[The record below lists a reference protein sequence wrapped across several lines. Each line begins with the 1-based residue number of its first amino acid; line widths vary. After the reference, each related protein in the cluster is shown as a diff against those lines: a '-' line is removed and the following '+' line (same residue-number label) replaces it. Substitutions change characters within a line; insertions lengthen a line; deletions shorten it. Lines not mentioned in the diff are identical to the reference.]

1 MADELKLGLV
11 VYLDDERAAV
21 ARELC
26 REASRRGMSL
36 VAGAAVAE
44 LLEDTSVTVGDMST
58 ADVLVSIGG
67 DGTVLD
73 TVAVGLEHDIPV
85 LGINVGRVGFLT
97 EGEPTDIPRALDVL
111 ASGDWDESERMSIEA
126 QLGESGP
133 FVAGIN
139 DVVIEKVI
147 NQRLVT
153 LEVVIDGDRFLSYRA
168 DGLVIAA
175 PTGSTAYSMS
185 AGGPVVS
192 PSVDGIVITPV
203 APYSLFDTSLV
214 LAPDVSIQIKVEHD
228 RPAGVTVDGRDLGVA
243 DPGTVVTIRRGP
255 RPARFVRLSDLTW
268 PQRVKEK
275 LQLHGGLD
283 GAFI

>member
-1 MADELKLGLV
+1 MDEQLTLGLV
-11 VYLDDERAAV
+11 VYLDEARADV

-26 REASRRGMSL
+26 REAAARGMR
-36 VAGAAVAE
+36 
-44 LLEDTSVTVGDMST
+44 LLASSTTVDLLGSDSVVVEDLSA

-73 TVAVGLEHDIPV
+73 TVAVGLEHDLPV

-97 EGEPTDIPRALDVL
+97 EAEPEDVPSVLDALAGGTWV
-111 ASGDWDESERMSIEA
+111 ERHRLTLEA
-126 QLGESGP
+126 RLGQGAW
-133 FVAGIN
+133 VAGIN

-153 LEVVIDGDRFLSYRA
+153 LEVIIEGDRFLSYRA
-168 DGLVIAA
+168 DGLVLAT

-192 PSVDGIVITPV
+192 PSVEGIIITPV

-214 LAPDVSIQIKVEHD
+214 LGRDVTIEVRIEHD

-243 DPGTVVTIRRGP
+243 EPGTVVTVKRGR
-255 RPARFVRLSDLTW
+255 RPARFVKVSSITW
-268 PQRVKEK
+268 PQRVKDK

>member
-1 MADELKLGLV
+1 MAHSLTLGLV
-11 VYLDDERAAV
+11 VYLDETRAEV
-21 ARELC
+21 ARQLC
-26 REASRRGMSL
+26 RLASERGMRL
-36 VAGAAVAE
+36 LARQRTAE
-44 LLEDTSVTVGDMST
+44 LLGGDAAEVGDLAD

-73 TVAVGLEHDIPV
+73 TVGVGLQHDLPV
-85 LGINVGRVGFLT
+85 LGVNVGRVGFLT
-97 EGEPTDIPRALDVL
+97 EAEPGDLEAALDLL
-111 ASGDWDESERMSIEA
+111 ASGTWQEAHRMSIEA
-126 QLGESGP
+126 QLADGD

-139 DVVIEKVI
+139 DVVVEKVV

-192 PSVDGIVITPV
+192 PSVDGIIITPV

-214 LAPDVSIQIKVEHD
+214 LGPDVTIQIRVEHD
-228 RPAGVTVDGRDLGVA
+228 RPAGVTVDGRELGVA
-243 DPGTVVTIRRGP
+243 DPGEIVTVRRGP
-255 RPARFVRLSDLTW
+255 RPARFVQLSDTTW
-268 PQRVKEK
+268 PQRVKDK

-283 GAFI
+283 GASI